1 MKTLL
6 KLGLIAAVLPF
17 AAAAEEGGTAA
28 CRADAQKYCSS
39 AGNKMECLIDHQN
52 DITDGC
58 YSFLK
63 TALQRQKGIQAC
75 KADAQKFC
83 ANAEKGNGGIKSC
96 LIDHQKEIS
105 DECYSTLK
113 SMQDKSG
120 SSSQG
125 AEPSSTTSAAPASNP
140 IYKVKTADGRTVYT
154 NAPLAGSQELTV
166 NRVNDAVPVR

>member
-6 KLGLIAAVLPF
+6 KLGLLAAVLPL

-28 CRADAQKYCSS
+28 CRADAQKYCAS

-52 DITDGC
+52 DITDAC

-63 TALQRQKGIQAC
+63 TALQRQKGAQAC

-83 ANAEKGNGGIKSC
+83 ANAEKGNGGVKSC

-105 DECYSTLK
+105 DDCYNTLK
-113 SMQDKSG
+113 SMQEK

-125 AEPSSTTSAAPASNP
+125 SDASSASAPAASQP
-140 IYKVKTADGRTVYT
+140 IYKVRTADGRTVYT
-154 NAPLAGSQELTV
+154 NAPVANGSEVQDRMNTALPI
-166 NRVNDAVPVR
+166 R

>member
-1 MKTLL
+1 M
-6 KLGLIAAVLPF
+6 AF
-17 AAAAEEGGTAA
+17 AEEGGTAA

-52 DITDGC
+52 DISDDC
-58 YSFLK
+58 YNLLK
-63 TALQRQKGIQAC
+63 TTLKRQRAAQSC

-105 DECYSTLK
+105 DDCYNTLK
-113 SMQDKSG
+113 SMQEH

-125 AEPSSTTSAAPASNP
+125 TDASPAAAAAPASSP
-140 IYKVKTADGRTVYT
+140 IYKVRTTDGRTVYT
-154 NAPLAGSQELTV
+154 NVPVANGSQV
-166 NRVNDAVPVR
+166 QDRVNTALPIR